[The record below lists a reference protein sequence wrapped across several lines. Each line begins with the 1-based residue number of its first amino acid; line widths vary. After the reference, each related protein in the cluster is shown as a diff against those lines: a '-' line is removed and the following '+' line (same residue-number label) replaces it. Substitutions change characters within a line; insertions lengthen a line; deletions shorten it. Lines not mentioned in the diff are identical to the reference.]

1 MNALLILNDPPYG
14 TERSYNGVRLAGSL
28 AKREGV
34 IVRLFLMGD
43 AVGCAVTGQKL
54 PNGYYHL
61 ERMITSAVRHG
72 TLVGCCGT
80 CMDARGI
87 ADERLI
93 EGCARSTMDE
103 LTDWTVWAE
112 KVLIF

>member
-1 MNALLILNDPPYG
+1 
-14 TERSYNGVRLAGSL
+14 
-28 AKREGV
+28 
-34 IVRLFLMGD
+34 
-43 AVGCAVTGQKL
+43 
-54 PNGYYHL
+54 
-61 ERMITSAVRHG
+61 
-72 TLVGCCGT
+72 
-80 CMDARGI
+80 MDARGI